1 MNQRKI
7 LKAYVGQDEMATRF
21 FGGNADWNA
30 TEADGG
36 GYILNKPDLATVAT
50 TGSYND
56 LLNKPTTPTVVTRSG
71 NNNNFIIQYSDG
83 RLEQGGV
90 ATIPTI
96 GGVTV
101 VFQIPF
107 YVLYYVNVVNL
118 ELIVDAPCIT
128 EEANDHVILDY
139 YNNQLT
145 ANVRWYAIGW
155 TQ

>member
-56 LLNKPTTPTVVTRSG
+56 LLNKPTIPTVVTRSG

-90 ATIPTI
+90 ATIPAS
-96 GGVTV
+96 GGVRV

-107 YVLYYVNVVNL
+107 YILYYVNVVNL
-118 ELIVDAPCIT
+118 GLIVDAPCVT
-128 EEANDHVILDY
+128 EETNDHIILDY

-145 ANVRWYAIGW
+145 SNVRWYAIGW

>member
-56 LLNKPTTPTVVTRSG
+56 LLNKPTIPTVVTRSG

-83 RLEQGGV
+83 RLEQGGI
-90 ATIPTI
+90 ATIPAT

-118 ELIVDAPCIT
+118 GLIVDAPCVT
-128 EEANDHVILDY
+128 EETNDHIILDY

>member
-56 LLNKPTTPTVVTRSG
+56 LLNKPTIPTVVTRSG
-71 NNNNFIIQYSDG
+71 NNSNFIIQYSDG

-90 ATIPTI
+90 ATIPATD
-96 GGVTV
+96 GVTV

-118 ELIVDAPCIT
+118 GLIVDAPCVT
-128 EEANDHVILDY
+128 EEANDHIKLDY
-139 YNNQLT
+139 HNNRLT

>member
-56 LLNKPTTPTVVTRSG
+56 LLNKPTIPTVVTRSG
-71 NNNNFIIQYSDG
+71 NNSNFIIQYSDG

-90 ATIPTI
+90 ATIPAT

-118 ELIVDAPCIT
+118 GLIVDAPCVT
-128 EEANDHVILDY
+128 EETNDHIILDY
-139 YNNQLT
+139 YNSQLT
-145 ANVRWYAIGW
+145 SNVRWYAIGW

>member
-56 LLNKPTTPTVVTRSG
+56 LLNKPTIPTVVTRSG
-71 NNNNFIIQYSDG
+71 NNSNFIIQYSDG
-83 RLEQGGV
+83 RLEQGGI
-90 ATIPTI
+90 ATIPAT

-118 ELIVDAPCIT
+118 GLIVDAPCVT
-128 EEANDHVILDY
+128 EETNDHIILDY

>member
-56 LLNKPTTPTVVTRSG
+56 LLNKPTIPTVVTRSG

-90 ATIPTI
+90 ATIPAT

-118 ELIVDAPCIT
+118 GLFVDAPCVT
-128 EEANDHVILDY
+128 EETNDHIVLDY
-139 YNNQLT
+139 YNSQLT

>member
-56 LLNKPTTPTVVTRSG
+56 LLNKPTIPTVVTRSG
-71 NNNNFIIQYSDG
+71 NNSNFIIQYSDG

-90 ATIPTI
+90 ATIPAS
-96 GGVTV
+96 GGVKV

-118 ELIVDAPCIT
+118 GLIVDAPCVT
-128 EEANDHVILDY
+128 KEANDHIVLDY
-139 YNNQLT
+139 YNSQLT

>member
-1 MNQRKI
+1 MSDKMKWQPGFSVAMLTGML
-7 LKAYVGQDEMATRF
+7 LKRM
-21 FGGNADWNA
+21 
-30 TEADGG
+30 G

-56 LLNKPTTPTVVTRSG
+56 LLNKPTIPTVVTRSG

-90 ATIPTI
+90 ATIPAT
-96 GGVTV
+96 GGVMV

-118 ELIVDAPCIT
+118 GLIVDAPCVM
-128 EEANDHVILDY
+128 EETNDHIILDY

>member
-1 MNQRKI
+1 MKWQPGFSVAMLTGML
-7 LKAYVGQDEMATRF
+7 LKRM
-21 FGGNADWNA
+21 GG
-30 TEADGG
+30 E
-36 GYILNKPDLATVAT
+36 YILNKPDLATVAT
-50 TGSYND
+50 TRSYND
-56 LLNKPTTPTVVTRSG
+56 LLNKPTIPTVVTRSG

-90 ATIPTI
+90 ATIPAT

-118 ELIVDAPCIT
+118 GLIVDAPCVM
-128 EEANDHVILDY
+128 EETNDHIILDY